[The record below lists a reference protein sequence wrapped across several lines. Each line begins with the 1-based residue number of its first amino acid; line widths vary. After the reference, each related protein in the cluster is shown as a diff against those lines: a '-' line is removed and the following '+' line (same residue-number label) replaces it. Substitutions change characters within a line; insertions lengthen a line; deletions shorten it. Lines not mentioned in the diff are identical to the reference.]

1 LKGNP
6 NFEYLFSIM
15 KSKDFLSMEGL
26 GNEVPFFVHAY
37 EPVVQGKVYEGIH
50 NLKKR
55 LETEGVEPLLIG
67 LYDMVI
73 EHMQENKELEDTFDY
88 EKSVPKTEFFK
99 ELVNTYNAD
108 GVVKPYFKK
117 KINEQNY
124 NLVILYQ
131 VGEVFPFL
139 RTHNVLNWLQS
150 IIKDIPLVVFFPG
163 EYITAPDKGFKLNLF
178 GKFSGP
184 YYRAFRLEDYALR
197 GVSHD

>member
-1 LKGNP
+1 MKGNP
-6 NFEYLFSIM
+6 NFEDLFSIM

-37 EPVVQGKVYEGIH
+37 EPAVQNKVYEGIQ
-50 NLKKR
+50 NLIKR
-55 LETEGVEPLLIG
+55 LGTEGAQPLLIG
-67 LYDMVI
+67 LYDMVV
-73 EHMQENKELEDTFDY
+73 EYLQENNELDDTFDF
-88 EKSVPKTEFFK
+88 EKSVSKEEFFK
-99 ELVNTYNAD
+99 EMVYTFNAD

-117 KINEQNY
+117 KLDEASY
-124 NLVILYQ
+124 KMVILYQ

-150 IIKDIPLVVFFPG
+150 VVKDIPLIVFFPG
-163 EYITAPDKGFKLNLF
+163 EYITSLDEGFKLNLF

-184 YYRAFRLEDYALR
+184 YYRAFRLEDYAIR

>member
-1 LKGNP
+1 MKGKP
-6 NFEYLFSIM
+6 NFEDLFSIM

-37 EPVVQGKVYEGIH
+37 EPSIQDKVYEGIH
-50 NLKKR
+50 NLIKR

-67 LYDMVI
+67 LYDMVV
-73 EHMQENKELEDTFDY
+73 EYLQENNELDDTFVY
-88 EKSVPKTEFFK
+88 EKSVSKEEFFK
-99 ELVNTYNAD
+99 EMVNTFNAD

-117 KINEQNY
+117 KLDEASY
-124 NLVILYQ
+124 KMVIVYQ

-150 IIKDIPLVVFFPG
+150 VVKNIPLIVFFPG
-163 EYITAPDKGFKLNLF
+163 EYITSLDEGFKLNLF

-184 YYRAFRLEDYALR
+184 YYRAFRLEEYAIR
-197 GVSHD
+197 GVLHD

>member
-1 LKGNP
+1 LKGKP
-6 NFEYLFSIM
+6 NFEDLFSIM

-37 EPVVQGKVYEGIH
+37 EPAVQDKVYEGIH
-50 NLKKR
+50 NLIKR

-67 LYDMVI
+67 LYDMVV
-73 EHMQENKELEDTFDY
+73 EYLQENDELDDTFDY
-88 EKSVPKTEFFK
+88 EKSVSKEEFFK
-99 ELVNTYNAD
+99 EMVHTFNAD

-117 KINEQNY
+117 RLDGANY
-124 NLVILYQ
+124 KMVILYQ

-150 IIKDIPLVVFFPG
+150 VVKEIPLIVFFPG
-163 EYITAPDKGFKLNLF
+163 EYITSLDKGFKLNLF

-184 YYRAFRLEDYALR
+184 YYRAFRLEDYAIR